1 MSLALGIDIGGSSVK
16 SAIVSAEDNERKL
29 ITSGLW
35 PLSPSRTIA
44 EATDLID
51 EITRDAAARFG
62 AVDAVGVGLP
72 GIFDEATGAP
82 LLLPNFPSEWHNFPL
97 RQHLE
102 NRLDCRVKFI
112 NDAKAFSMA
121 ESRLGAGTGL
131 RSVACVAL
139 GTGVGGGVMI
149 DGRLWRGSGTAG
161 EFGHITVAVDG
172 PLCGCGNYG
181 CVEAFAGADAIAM
194 NAGQASAREA
204 LEAAAAG
211 DVRASK
217 AIDLAV
223 VSLGAALANVFVV
236 FAPELFV
243 IGGGLGQSLDQI
255 VVPLTKEISR
265 RVHVA
270 PQERIRVAPAQ
281 LGRNAGAIGAAL
293 FAHSQNQ
300 GES

>member
-16 SAIVSAEDNERKL
+16 SAVVSAEDNERKL

-44 EATDLID
+44 EAIDLID

-82 LLLPNFPSEWHNFPL
+82 LLLPNFPSDWHNFPL

-102 NRLDCRVKFI
+102 NRLDCRVEFI

-139 GTGVGGGVMI
+139 GTGVGGVRPNDI
-149 DGRLWRGSGTAG
+149 TPTNIIAHEYNYVRGR
-161 EFGHITVAVDG
+161 
-172 PLCGCGNYG
+172 
-181 CVEAFAGADAIAM
+181 
-194 NAGQASAREA
+194 
-204 LEAAAAG
+204 
-211 DVRASK
+211 
-217 AIDLAV
+217 
-223 VSLGAALANVFVV
+223 
-236 FAPELFV
+236 
-243 IGGGLGQSLDQI
+243 
-255 VVPLTKEISR
+255 
-265 RVHVA
+265 
-270 PQERIRVAPAQ
+270 
-281 LGRNAGAIGAAL
+281 
-293 FAHSQNQ
+293 
-300 GES
+300 